1 MTIEDIN
8 KEIQNEVEFY
18 FELHPNKTPDLIDH
32 CLKMQDDLYQ
42 YYIDKIDKGI
52 IIID

>member
-1 MTIEDIN
+1 MTIQEIN
-8 KEIQNEVEFY
+8 KEIQDEVEFY

-42 YYIDKIDKGI
+42 YYIEKIDKGI
-52 IIID
+52 IVID

>member
-1 MTIEDIN
+1 MTIQEIN

-18 FELHPNKTPDLIDH
+18 FELHKVKTPDLIEH

-42 YYIDKIDKGI
+42 YYIEKIDKGI
-52 IIID
+52 IVID